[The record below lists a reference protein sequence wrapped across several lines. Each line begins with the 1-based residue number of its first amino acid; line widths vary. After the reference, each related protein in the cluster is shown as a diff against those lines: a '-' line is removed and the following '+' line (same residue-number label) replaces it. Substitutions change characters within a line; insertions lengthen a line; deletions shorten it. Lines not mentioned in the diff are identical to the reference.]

1 MMAVRAGVV
10 GSEERSDHELS
21 RLDRFDRATDL
32 LDDTA
37 ILVSH
42 RGRSGDGV
50 DAAVGPKIRSAHAG
64 RRDPDDSVRRF
75 HDRWRFVVLEAN
87 VARAI
92 QNSCLHLLSPCWAQR
107 FGTICGIARRLPSPS
122 N

>member
-1 MMAVRAGVV
+1 MMAVRASVV

-21 RLDRFDRATDL
+21 RLDRFDRAADL
-32 LDDTA
+32 LDDAA

-64 RRDPDDSVRRF
+64 RRDPDDSVRRL
-75 HDRWRFVVLEAN
+75 HDRWRIAVLEAN
-87 VARAI
+87 VPGPI
-92 QNSCLHLLSPCWAQR
+92 KHKSLHFRVPRW
-107 FGTICGIARRLPSPS
+107 G
-122 N
+122 